1 MSNHP
6 TIDYPA
12 PPAVP
17 PQGKLPMGSDGH
29 AYDSDVSSIAGYSG
43 TSNLLKLNTGESQTG
58 AVVFQV
64 PNGSR
69 QPQSSGPPTRAW
81 PTRPRRGTWRA
92 DRARPALVSGQVR

>member
-64 PNGSR
+64 PNGVKATTVKWT
-69 QPQSSGPPTRAW
+69 PDSGMADSTA
-81 PTRPRRGTWRA
+81 TWNVA
-92 DRARPALVSGQVR
+92 G